1 MAKCPII
8 KEQKRIAKSYRTRLP
23 WWKWLLGYC
32 PCCRRYFR
40 WPVTTERRLT
50 QYCDEK
56 QNYMTACKECH
67 QDDYDYYS
75 ELWREYNA
83 GRL

>member
-8 KEQKRIAKSYRTRLP
+8 KEQKRIAKSYRVKLP

-32 PCCRRYFR
+32 PCCDRYFQ
-40 WPVTTERRLT
+40 WPVTTQRRLT

-56 QNYMTACKECH
+56 QNYMTACKRCH
-67 QDDYDYYS
+67 HEDYDYYA
-75 ELWREYNA
+75 ELWKEYNA